1 MKTREEL
8 SLLSDEELLAYFN
21 SLVDEANQTDDVG
34 TLEINQKQKE
44 LFRSVWIERNGVKQ
58 DFAIHTRRQRRDF

>member
-8 SLLSDEELLAYFN
+8 ALLSDEELLAYFN
-21 SLVDEANQTDDVG
+21 SLVDEANQTDDVV

>member
-21 SLVDEANQTDDVG
+21 SLVDEANQTDDIG
-34 TLEINQKQKE
+34 TLEINLKQKE

-58 DFAIHTRRQRRDF
+58 DFAIHTRRQRRNF

>member
-8 SLLSDEELLAYFN
+8 SLLSDEELLSYFN

-34 TLEINQKQKE
+34 TLEINLKQKE

>member
-8 SLLSDEELLAYFN
+8 SLLSDEELLSYFN

>member
-8 SLLSDEELLAYFN
+8 ALLSDEELLAYFN
-21 SLVDEANQTDDVG
+21 SLVDEANQTDDVD

>member
-8 SLLSDEELLAYFN
+8 TLLSDEELLSYFN